1 MWHFALRLFVCL
13 SCSTAIVA
21 GAQSAVAQTQSVR
34 PGINKP
40 FETPNV
46 KTYTGIFERE
56 GRDAFDH
63 RHEIL
68 KECQIT
74 PGMTMADIGAG
85 TGLFTRMFSDAVGP
99 EGRVYAVDIS
109 DEFIAHIT
117 EAAKRE
123 GRKNITGIICD
134 PFDAKLPAGAIDV
147 ALICDTY
154 HHFEFPTRTMQSI
167 HRALKPAGTLVLV
180 DFHRIEG
187 KSSAFIMG
195 HVRAGQEVFTQEIV
209 DAGFKPVE
217 VKNDL
222 LKESYLIRFA
232 KTDAPPASAPK

>member
-1 MWHFALRLFVCL
+1 MQYPKIRA
-13 SCSTAIVA
+13 VA
-21 GAQSAVAQTQSVR
+21 GFLAAVVLADFSLPAAAQTESVR
-34 PGINKP
+34 PGINKS

-68 KECQIT
+68 KECQIR
-74 PGMTMADIGAG
+74 PGMTVADIGAG
-85 TGLFTRMFSDAVGP
+85 TGLFTRMFADAVGP

-109 DEFIAHIT
+109 DEFIGHIEET
-117 EAAKRE
+117 AKRE
-123 GRKNITGIICD
+123 GKKNITGVICD
-134 PFDAKLPAGAIDV
+134 PFDAKLPEASIDL
-147 ALICDTY
+147 ALVCDTY

-167 HRALKPAGTLVLV
+167 HRALKPGGTLVLV

-187 KSSAFIMG
+187 KSSAFIMS
-195 HVRAGQEVFTQEIV
+195 HVRAGQEVFTKEIV
-209 DAGFKPVE
+209 DAGFRVLE

-222 LKESYLIRFA
+222 LRESYLIRFA
-232 KTDAPPASAPK
+232 KTEQGKDAG